1 MNTQTKE
8 SQSNFIH
15 MVFFWLKDTSDKQ
28 VDAFKNRTISFLDQV
43 KSIASYHVGIP
54 ATTDRPIIERSYTVA
69 LVVTFKDKK
78 EHDIYQEHQAHKQFI
93 DDCQHLWDNVKIFDT
108 DK

>member
-1 MNTQTKE
+1 MITQKKE

-43 KSIASYHVGIP
+43 DSIDTYHVGIP
-54 ATTDRPIIERSYTVA
+54 ASTDRPSLNEVIP
-69 LVVTFKDKK
+69 L
-78 EHDIYQEHQAHKQFI
+78 
-93 DDCQHLWDNVKIFDT
+93 L
-108 DK
+108 

>member
-1 MNTQTKE
+1 MITQKKE

-43 KSIASYHVGIP
+43 DSIDTYHVGIP
-54 ATTDRPIIERSYTVA
+54 ASTDRPIIERSYTVDA
-69 LVVTFKDKK
+69 GIPT
-78 EHDIYQEHQAHKQFI
+78 
-93 DDCQHLWDNVKIFDT
+93 
-108 DK
+108 

>member
-1 MNTQTKE
+1 MITQKKE

-15 MVFFWLKDTSDKQ
+15 MVFFWLKNTSDKQ

-43 KSIASYHVGIP
+43 DSIDTYHVGIP
-54 ATTDRPIIERSYTVA
+54 ASTDRPIIERSYTVA
-69 LVVTFKDKK
+69 LVATFKDNK